1 MPEVEDIGL
10 LKNHI
15 GMFLAVTWAEF
26 ETSKSIDI
34 PGVSKFTYS
43 WMVPYTLR
51 RGLGFFGQ
59 NIQ

>member
-43 WMVPYTLR
+43 
-51 RGLGFFGQ
+51 
-59 NIQ
+59 